1 MDNPGLLLLLC
12 PFGFFFY
19 QEGLTIYPVMMKRK
33 MVMKMLL
40 MMMMIVTVFHT
51 IARSFIEIL
60 PLAMF

>member
-1 MDNPGLLLLLC
+1 MDNSGLPLLLC
-12 PFGFFFY
+12 PFGFFY

-33 MVMKMLL
+33 MLMKMLL
-40 MMMMIVTVFHT
+40 MMMMIITVFDT

>member
-1 MDNPGLLLLLC
+1 
-12 PFGFFFY
+12 
-19 QEGLTIYPVMMKRK
+19 

-40 MMMMIVTVFHT
+40 MMMMMIVTVFHT